1 LSLWKIPERRNEIP
15 ARKEVA
21 IMRFKRRKE
30 EDLMLS
36 IVPLIDTIFFLML
49 FFAVTYDFDL
59 ASGIH
64 IDMPEVAQKSIEDE
78 ANKVTL
84 IMNKSGEIYLN
95 GEKIDKK
102 NLEKRLQALVK
113 EKGILSV
120 ILQADKDVSHGK
132 VVQIMD
138 LAKNAGINSV
148 IIAARWKS
156 EELQ

>member
-1 LSLWKIPERRNEIP
+1 MK
-15 ARKEVA
+15 
-21 IMRFKRRKE
+21 FKRKKE
-30 EDLMLS
+30 EDQLLS

-59 ASGIH
+59 ASGVH
-64 IDMPEVAQKSIEDE
+64 IDMPEVVQKSIENE

-84 IMNKSGEIYLN
+84 ILNKAGEIYLG
-95 GEKIDKK
+95 GEKTDQKTLDKK
-102 NLEKRLQALVK
+102 LQSLVK
-113 EKGILSV
+113 EKGALSMV
-120 ILQADKDVSHGK
+120 LQADKDVSHGK

-138 LAKNAGINSV
+138 IAKSAGINSI

>member
-1 LSLWKIPERRNEIP
+1 
-15 ARKEVA
+15 
-21 IMRFKRRKE
+21 MRFKRRRE
-30 EDLMLS
+30 EDQMLS

-59 ASGIH
+59 ASGVR
-64 IDMPEVAQKSIEDE
+64 IDMPEVTQKSAEDE
-78 ANKVTL
+78 TNKVTL
-84 IMNKSGEIYLN
+84 IMNKSADIYL
-95 GEKIDKK
+95 GGKKIDQKT
-102 NLEKRLQALVK
+102 LEKKLQSLVK
-113 EKGILSV
+113 EKGTLSV

-138 LAKNAGINSV
+138 VAKNAGIDSI